1 MSLSAIATV
10 HDGQRIMN
18 TGRALAFPVVSSF
31 PYLED
36 NGCRRNP
43 CLLVLVVVVAVAS
56 LSRVMSWKMS
66 ITTCEAV
73 LKISDFS

>member
-10 HDGQRIMN
+10 HDGHRIMN
-18 TGRALAFPVVSSF
+18 TGRALEFPVVSSF